1 MKAMIRRYVS
11 FYKMNKNLLKIIARS
26 LRISSKELVLLRPEI
41 YPDLARDKSVLSYS
55 VYFRKNA
62 PARILKKIRGIDFD
76 NSVTL
81 SPAQLTSRTTRLA
94 ENAFTNLKL

>member
-1 MKAMIRRYVS
+1 MKAVIKRYVS
-11 FYKMNKNLLKIIARS
+11 FYKLNRNLLKIIARS
-26 LRISSKELVLLRPEI
+26 LKISSKELILLQPEI

-55 VYFRKNA
+55 VYFIKNA

-81 SPAQLTSRTTRLA
+81 SPAQLHSRVLRS
-94 ENAFTNLKL
+94 ENIFTNLKL